1 MQITRQSMKKSVD
14 TTYST
19 GELEAEL
26 KYLQLLAQTFPN
38 LQAASTE
45 IINLEAIMN
54 LPKGTEH
61 YLSDIHGE
69 YDTFSHVLANASG
82 VVKRKIEDVFGKTL
96 RKKEKDMLA
105 TLIYY
110 PEEKLA
116 MVIKNEEDINEWY
129 SITLQRLAK
138 VARASASKYTRSKVR
153 KAMPKDFAYIIDE
166 LLNESGDDKEEYF
179 ESIISSIINISR
191 AEAFIIAICEFIQ
204 RLLIDRLHII
214 GDIFDRGP
222 YPEKVMDRL
231 MSYHSVDIQWGN
243 HDIIWMGAAS
253 GNQAL
258 IANVVRISLRYD
270 NLDTLEDAYGINMFP
285 LAKFAMETY
294 KNDPCDL
301 FAPKTDAKGIDF
313 ELIKQMQK
321 AISIIQFKLEGQA
334 IQRNPHFQMEDRMI
348 LDRVDFAKGTIHI
361 NGVNHELLDKNF
373 PTIEPTNPFKL
384 SKKEEAVMEKLTSS
398 FRSSQ
403 RLQEHINFLY
413 THGSM
418 YLAYNSNLLYH
429 GCIPM
434 TEKGEFATF
443 EIDGKKLSGKALC
456 DNFDRA
462 ARKGYYQTTSKTL
475 DNASLDYMWYLWCGP
490 LSPLYGKTKMATFE
504 RYFVAD
510 KETHEENRNPYYK
523 LAFEEEKYCNKILKE
538 FNLDLNNAHIV
549 NGHVPVKVKKGESP
563 IKANGKLFVIDGGM
577 SIPYQ
582 SVTGVSGYTLIY
594 NSYGLV
600 LVEHQAFES
609 KSKAIKEEKD
619 IISNRV
625 FIETNA
631 SRKRVRDTD
640 NGEILQV
647 QINDLKMLLAAFRK
661 GLIKEKK

>member
-1 MQITRQSMKKSVD
+1 MNNMAEKQYATS
-14 TTYST
+14 
-19 GELEAEL
+19 ELQAEL
-26 KYLQLLAQTFPN
+26 KYLKLLAETFPN
-38 LQAASTE
+38 LQDASTE

-69 YDTFSHVLANASG
+69 YETFSHVLANASG

-96 RKKEKDMLA
+96 RKKEKDSLA

-110 PEEKLA
+110 PKEKLSI
-116 MVIKNEEDINEWY
+116 VVKTEEDINEWF
-129 SITLQRLAK
+129 SITLQRLSE

-166 LLNESGDDKEEYF
+166 LLNEGGEGKEEYY
-179 ESIISSIINISR
+179 EAIINSIISISR
-191 AEAFIIAICEFIQ
+191 AEAFIVALCEFIQ

-253 GNQAL
+253 GNQSL

-301 FAPKTDAKGIDF
+301 FEPKSDTKGPDF
-313 ELIKQMQK
+313 ELLKQMQK
-321 AISIIQFKLEGQA
+321 AIAIIQFKLEGQT
-334 IQRNPHFQMEDRMI
+334 IMRNPHFNMHDRMI
-348 LDRVDFAKGTIHI
+348 LDRVDFNKGTITI
-361 NGVNHELLDKNF
+361 GDKTHELLDKNF
-373 PTIEPTNPFKL
+373 PTITPSEPFKL
-384 SKKEEAVMEKLTSS
+384 TRKEEIVMEKLTGSM
-398 FRSSQ
+398 RGSQ

-434 TEKGEFATF
+434 TEKGKFASF
-443 EIDGKKLSGKALC
+443 EVEGKSYSGKALC
-456 DNFDRA
+456 DNFDRI
-462 ARKGYYQTTSKTL
+462 ARKGYYQSSVKKADDT
-475 DNASLDYMWYLWCGP
+475 SLDYMWYLWCGP
-490 LSPLYGKTKMATFE
+490 LSPLYGKTKMTTFE

-510 KETHEENRNPYYK
+510 KETHTEDRNPYYN
-523 LAFEEEKYCNKILKE
+523 LAFEQEKYCNQILEE
-538 FNLDLNNAHIV
+538 FGLDPANSHIV

-563 IKANGKLFVIDGGM
+563 IKANGRLFVIDGGM

-600 LVEHQAFES
+600 LVEHNAFES
-609 KSKAIKEEKD
+609 KAKAIKEEKD

-631 SRKRVRDTD
+631 SRKRVKDTD
-640 NGEILQV
+640 IGKVLQE

-661 GLIKEKK
+661 GLIKEKE